1 MDRLELYF
9 LPTTLNVTDKNY
21 RLGRLQIKFL
31 LTSIAFAIGY
41 WVNTYFTEFIA
52 ARYVMI
58 FNLVF
63 FVGQLFAFKSGVS
76 LRITSHVFI
85 FICWLVIFTL
95 TLFSGGIQSYVL
107 GWVLIIP
114 IISLILLSYT
124 IAWFWGLIGF
134 FTVVFFYTTQPTEF
148 LPPNLIFVTNNLLIA
163 SLHIG
168 LLFLLLTLIYI
179 FYKQQNLL
187 ISTIESQNEILKSS
201 KEEIAAQNEELS
213 QSQEEILAQRDVVA
227 LQNYSLE
234 EARRI
239 IEKQNEAL
247 TLKNEGLEIEIKKR
261 TAELVEYNQQLEQ
274 FAFMSS
280 HNLRAPI
287 ARILG
292 LSNVLEITKDEHDE
306 IMIRKSLIVSAREL
320 DRVVKDLTTILEIRK
335 SNTSILV
342 DIDLREEL
350 NLILINLEKEIAET
364 KTTILSDFTEA
375 YLIRTIRPYLDSIL
389 INLISNAIKY
399 RHENRTP
406 EIQIKTELV
415 DEYFCLTI
423 KDNGLGIDL
432 AKHKDKLFTLYSR
445 FHHHVEGKGLGLY
458 LVKIQA
464 ESLGGKVEVAS
475 DLNSGTTFT
484 IYFKQKM

>member
-1 MDRLELYF
+1 
-9 LPTTLNVTDKNY
+9 
-21 RLGRLQIKFL
+21 
-31 LTSIAFAIGY
+31 
-41 WVNTYFTEFIA
+41 
-52 ARYVMI
+52 
-58 FNLVF
+58 
-63 FVGQLFAFKSGVS
+63 
-76 LRITSHVFI
+76 
-85 FICWLVIFTL
+85 
-95 TLFSGGIQSYVL
+95 
-107 GWVLIIP
+107 
-114 IISLILLSYT
+114 
-124 IAWFWGLIGF
+124 
-134 FTVVFFYTTQPTEF
+134 
-148 LPPNLIFVTNNLLIA
+148 
-163 SLHIG
+163 
-168 LLFLLLTLIYI
+168 
-179 FYKQQNLL
+179 L

-213 QSQEEILAQRDVVA
+213 QSQEEILTQRDVVA

-234 EARRI
+234 EARGI

-306 IMIRKSLIVSAREL
+306 IIIRKSLIVSAREL